1 MMKRFISKKKYDY
14 QNVLNDVW
22 FEQLL
27 RLSFITVD
35 YKPLIKNF
43 LSSYNNMITNIYK
56 NLL

>member
-35 YKPLIKNF
+35 YKPLIKKI